1 MEAPLGSGTLGLE
14 DMGGEEHQGSEVLAV
29 TLDLEDTA
37 LVVWAGEGQVSG
49 AMARGVL
56 QG

>member
-1 MEAPLGSGTLGLE
+1 MEAPLGLGTLGLE
-14 DMGGEEHQGSEVLAV
+14 DMGGEDHQGSEVLAV

-37 LVVWAGEGQVSG
+37 LLVWAGEGQVSG
-49 AMARGVL
+49 ATGRGAL